1 LPYKPHCLIEQA
13 NGKDELGY
21 DDGGEYNLS
30 MDNSD
35 AAQRKEA
42 MEDQEEL
49 VEMIGQKLESMDL
62 DGVWI
67 MTQEATRRP
76 TSNVLNIFGTTRRM
90 QTVNMPKVE
99 GH

>member
-1 LPYKPHCLIEQA
+1 
-13 NGKDELGY
+13 
-21 DDGGEYNLS
+21 
-30 MDNSD
+30 MDTSD

-42 MEDQEEL
+42 MKEQDEL
-49 VEMIGQKLESMDL
+49 MEMIGQKLESMDL

-67 MTQEATRRP
+67 LIQEATRRP

-90 QTVNMPKVE
+90 QNVNMPKVE